1 MPLNIIRQDITK
13 MKTDAIVAAEGH
25 NLASHG
31 QVGLAIAMAAGEEYQ
46 RACEELGQC
55 DTGDAKITKGY
66 DLPAKYVIHTTG
78 PLYQGGDKGE
88 KILLRSCYEKSLSL
102 AKENGCRSIAFPVIS
117 TGGYGFPKDEG
128 LKIATDAITG
138 FLEKDDMDV
147 YLVVYDKETTLLSQD
162 LDYEIEE
169 YIDDN
174 YVGEREPG
182 FNNFHSTV
190 RENRNSTYGAA
201 PGKRNKPKRRRLD
214 IAEGGLFEADECTAN
229 AAPIVHNSLES
240 ALKVRDESF
249 QQMLFRL
256 IVEKDLKNSEV
267 YSRANISKSHF
278 SKIKLNADYKP
289 KKETVFALAVALE
302 LSIEETRELMMKAGY
317 AISHSFVLDTIVE
330 YFIVHGRYDITEI
343 NFALF
348 DHDQTLLGERPL

>member
-1 MPLNIIRQDITK
+1 MPLNIVRQDIVK
-13 MKTDAIVAAEGH
+13 MNTDAIVAAEGH

-31 QVGLAIAMAAGEEYQ
+31 QVGYAIAMAAGADYQ
-46 RACEELGQC
+46 KACEELGHC
-55 DTGDAKITKGY
+55 DTGDAKLTKGY

-88 KILLRSCYEKSLSL
+88 KILLKSCYEKSLNL
-102 AKENGCRSIAFPVIS
+102 AKEAGCSSIAFPVIS

-147 YLVVYDKETTLLSQD
+147 YLVVYDKETTLLSKE
-162 LDYEIEE
+162 LDYEVEE

-174 YVGEREPG
+174 YAGEEEPELQR
-182 FNNFHSTV
+182 FH
-190 RENRNSTYGAA
+190 AA
-201 PGKRNKPKRRRLD
+201 VKKKLILTHGIAPCKSSESQQRRFVVEDSLP
-214 IAEGGLFEADECTAN
+214 EADAYSINTSPAIRN
-229 AAPIVHNSLES
+229 TLES

-249 QQMLFRL
+249 QQMLFRI
-256 IVEKDLKNSEV
+256 IVEKDMKNSEV
-267 YSRANISKSHF
+267 YTRANISKSHF

-289 KKETVFALAVALE
+289 KKETVFALAVALR

-330 YFIVHGRYDITEI
+330 YFIVHGKYDITEI

-348 DHDQTLLGERPL
+348 DHDQVLLGERPL